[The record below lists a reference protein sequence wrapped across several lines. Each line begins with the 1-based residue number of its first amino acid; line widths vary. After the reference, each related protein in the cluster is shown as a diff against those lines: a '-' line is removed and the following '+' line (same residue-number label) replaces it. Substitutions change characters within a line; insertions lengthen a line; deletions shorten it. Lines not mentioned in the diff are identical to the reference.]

1 MNPEISLMLRI
12 EKEMQDRRPVYMPRR
27 NEPENVEP
35 ARQLER
41 NNLVKRIFDL
51 IRRQQPCECS

>member
-1 MNPEISLMLRI
+1 MDPAIFLMLRM

-27 NEPENVEP
+27 DEPESVEP
-35 ARQLER
+35 ARQPER